1 MLLAP
6 LSLPPALAP
15 ARSIPAAASSSRATS
30 PRRPTPAR
38 IAVPQMP
45 ATAAGSDAGR
55 RRRLLL
61 WALAG
66 LVIVALVPAARPGAL
81 LGWSLPFWLVLAP
94 LLNLAW
100 LTRRQWP
107 VALRAHVRRAAARR
121 RPGARRLP
129 TRRTPFQGA
138 LRSRR
143 ARSAASSADRSSSS

>member
-1 MLLAP
+1 MLLVP
-6 LSLPPALAP
+6 LSLPPAVAP
-15 ARSIPAAASSSRATS
+15 ARSVPGVASLPGSTSSR
-30 PRRPTPAR
+30 RRAPAR
-38 IAVPQMP
+38 IVTPPVP
-45 ATAAGSDAGR
+45 TAPDRSDAVR

-66 LVIVALVPAARPGAL
+66 LFVVMGVPAARPGPL

-107 VALRAHVRRAAARR
+107 AALRAHVRRAAASR

-129 TRRTPFQGA
+129 ARRAPIQGA

-143 ARSAASSADRSSSS
+143 ARSAAASADRSSSS